1 MPLAAGA
8 AASSTG
14 LAGLIKTKVLQNNE
28 QLATQIG
35 SGGDLD
41 WLFDSIA
48 AAVVEHIQSSA
59 EIGPDTVIN
68 DSVGA
73 PCVISS
79 SSIL

>member
-1 MPLAAGA
+1 MPLVAGT
-8 AASSTG
+8 AASSSG
-14 LAGLIKTKVLQNNE
+14 LAGLIKTKVLANNE
-28 QLATQIG
+28 QLAAQFG
-35 SGGDLD
+35 VGGDMD
-41 WLFDSIA
+41 WLFDAIA